1 MLQIMISSSVL
12 ILALLGLRLILRGRI
27 SMGLRY
33 ALWLLVALRLL
44 IPVTFGHSSISVEN
58 FTSSLPIVEEAPVQN
73 APITEFT
80 SDFGTNT
87 VPQWQSPQQGEGIP
101 VQGENS
107 LSYDT
112 PKPVIRPTPGQTSPG
127 GTSSR
132 LREMTFSWKQ
142 ALIMVW
148 ICGSVLMGMTIL
160 VSNLRFQRRLKKG
173 SVAVFVKGCPI
184 PVYETEEVASPCLV
198 GFLRPRIYL
207 RPDLSPEMRVHVL
220 THEYTHYRHGDHVW
234 TMIRILCLCVYWFH
248 PLVWMAAYLSR
259 QDGELACDEGA
270 IRRLGEEQ
278 RISYGRTLLR
288 VIVYANYRTN
298 FLNTATTM
306 GANKAQLKE
315 RMTMIAKK
323 PKKLILALIVALLV
337 VSLAV
342 GCSFTGGKEEPAS
355 EGPDSQEEM
364 QETTPTEE
372 SGGVD
377 ESKASEDA
385 ENLKSDIEEKQKEYE
400 KLKPIDPVTTG
411 IHVVDAVAE
420 ENYRIPMIVPESD
433 MYKAA
438 NEEIQSL
445 FGDRTQ
451 YKTVEYSVTRTTQM
465 DELWGEEITVLSIL
479 ITATTTENETLYG
492 AYNLNAETG
501 YSFSRQPGY
510 KLKSERFAYELLQRY
525 ETTGSLSYTDS
536 THQILLQNLKSG
548 GGEEDL
554 YHKTVHWFA
563 EDGTVMCSFLYY
575 PLDGSAPYRYTCPE
589 DESYTG
595 ITSVDTPHVEEL
607 YYESYKEAESDFVIE
622 NHIPFLLMNGTRA
635 VEINGEI
642 LRTYSTYA
650 RGTTYSWSVHG
661 EILSLAITA
670 GELHFDGTINHAYVL
685 NWPSMVDAQRAEVL
699 AQVNMTEEEYNEIA
713 GPCIADQFF
722 HVFSESTLP
731 VPEWIIEK
739 NGSAENVAESIPFLA
754 EDGSLWAMAKVYQL
768 AGSELSMRF
777 VPITDHEFT
786 DAYLTYLQNKD

>member
-12 ILALLGLRLILRGRI
+12 ILALLGLRWILGGRI
-27 SMGLRY
+27 SMRLRY
-33 ALWLLVALRLL
+33 ALWLLVAVRLL
-44 IPVTFGHSSISVEN
+44 IPVTFGHSSLSVEN
-58 FTSSLPIVEEAPVQN
+58 FTASIPVVEEAPVQGD
-73 APITEFT
+73 PVTELPPEL
-80 SDFGTNT
+80 GQVT
-87 VPQWQSPQQGEGIP
+87 VPDAQGSQEAPRP
-101 VQGENS
+101 VVQPNQ
-107 LSYDT
+107 
-112 PKPVIRPTPGQTSPG
+112 GQTSQSGMSPVG
-127 GTSSR
+127 GTASVEGGAS
-132 LREMTFSWKQ
+132 FSWKQ
-142 ALIMVW
+142 ALTVAW
-148 ICGSVLMGMTIL
+148 IVGAVLFVGVIL
-160 VSNLRFQRRLKKG
+160 ANNLRFQHRLKKG
-173 SVAVFVKGCPI
+173 SVRISVEGCPI
-184 PVYETEEVASPCLV
+184 PVYETEEVVSPCLV

-207 RPDLSPEMRVHVL
+207 RPGLSNEMQAHVL
-220 THEYTHYRHGDHVW
+220 AHEYTHYRHGDHVW
-234 TMIRILCLCVYWFH
+234 TMIRTLCLCAYWFH
-248 PLVWMAAYLSR
+248 PLVWVAAYLSR

-270 IRRLGEEQ
+270 ISRLGEER
-278 RISYGRTLLR
+278 RIPYGRTLLQ
-288 VIVYANYRTN
+288 VIVHANYRTN

-342 GCSFTGGKEEPAS
+342 GCSFTGGKEEPAL
-355 EGPDSQEEM
+355 EGTDSREEM

-372 SGGVD
+372 DNGIH
-377 ESKASEDA
+377 EPEASQDTEDVMS
-385 ENLKSDIEEKQKEYE
+385 EIEDKEKEYE

-420 ENYRIPMIVPESD
+420 ENYRIPMIVPESNV
-433 MYKAA
+433 YKSK

-699 AQVNMTEEEYNEIA
+699 AQVNMTEEEYNKIA

-731 VPEWIIEK
+731 VPDWIIEK

-768 AGSELSMRF
+768 AGSELNIQL
-777 VPITDHEFT
+777 VPITNHEFT
-786 DAYLTYLQNKD
+786 DAYLTYTQNNG